1 MKYRK
6 LGLSNVDLSLIC
18 LGTMTWGTQNTES
31 EAHAQLDY
39 ALGQG
44 VNFIDTAELYPVP
57 PEKELH
63 GKTES
68 YIGKWLS
75 ADKSRRAKVFIA
87 TKVVGPGEFVKYIR
101 NGPRLN
107 RQHIQEA
114 LEGSLKRLQTDY
126 IDLYQ
131 LHWPERRTNFFGQ
144 LGYAAPRGARG
155 TREESDAISIAE
167 SLGFLGELVQAGK
180 IRHIGLSNETPWGVH
195 QFLNLAKE
203 QGWPRIVSIQN
214 PYNLLNRTFE
224 VGLAET
230 AYREKVGLL
239 AYSPLGF
246 GVLSGKYLNGA
257 KPAGARLSI
266 HAKRYGRYTNEL
278 STKASEAY
286 VGIARKYGLDPAQMA
301 LAFINSRPFLTSN
314 IIGAT
319 NLTQLEANI
328 KSINLDLSPE
338 LLKEIEAIH
347 TRYPNPAP

>member
-6 LGLSNVDLSLIC
+6 LGSSKLDLSLIC
-18 LGTMTWGTQNTES
+18 LGTMTWGTQNTEA

-39 ALGQG
+39 ALEQG
-44 VNFIDTAELYPVP
+44 VNFIDTAELYPIP
-57 PEKELH
+57 PRKELH

-68 YIGKWLS
+68 YIGTWLS
-75 ADKSRRAKVFIA
+75 ADKSRRAKVLIA
-87 TKVVGPGEFVKYIR
+87 TKAAGPGEFVKYIR

-107 RQHIQEA
+107 KQHIQRA
-114 LEGSLKRLQTDY
+114 LEDSLKRLQTDY

-144 LGYAAPRGARG
+144 LGYTVSQA
-155 TREESDAISIAE
+155 EQESDVVPISESLECLAELAE
-167 SLGFLGELVQAGK
+167 SGK
-180 IRHIGLSNETPWGVH
+180 IRHIGVSNETPWGSH
-195 QFLNLAKE
+195 QFLSLAKE

-230 AYREKVGLL
+230 AHREKVGLL

-257 KPAGARLSI
+257 KPPGARLSI
-266 HAKRYGRYTNEL
+266 HAKKYGRYTNEL
-278 STKASEAY
+278 SLKAAEAY
-286 VGIARKYGLDPAQMA
+286 VGIARKHDLDPAQMA
-301 LAFINSRPFLTSN
+301 LAFINSRPFVTSN

-319 NLTQLEANI
+319 KLSQLEANI
-328 KSINLDLSPE
+328 KSAALELSPE
-338 LLKEIEAIH
+338 VLKEIAAVH